1 MARDKGKGTKETKG
15 KGIASSSQ
23 DPPEREARTPVFRR
37 KPPRELRVSRHKTR
51 KEHEAEVDT
60 EREIEEALKST
71 TEIEEEAP
79 VVEEEEPERRVDNI
93 PPYTKLLAHIKKIP
107 LASMRF
113 PDISALRTL
122 GILED
127 VRLLLRNMGMES
139 FLGMAY
145 PVHEE
150 VSYQFLASVSAVFH
164 DEYDEQEGFGHI
176 VFKVKGK
183 LHRMGFK
190 QLSSI
195 FGLSDDAKS
204 RLPSSTLISNDVWT
218 WIAEGA
224 RDPGSDKC
232 NEITSPWVRY
242 ATKILSHT
250 LYCRREPGG
259 VNEDELKLLRLALLP
274 LDGHGKLQTTTLQQY
289 KDLRLIG
296 VLVRRFIYYKYWA
309 WTARPSDADDEG
321 PTKPGPLYGTD
332 RYHFQPY
339 RGATTSAGL
348 REALSQNAK
357 LLKWNK
363 MQDRTIHKLKE
374 SVKVLKRQM
383 RKVAKG
389 DVMSTAGPSTLP
401 RPSFYNTAASA
412 RSPDSELRR
421 QRRNRPPP
429 ARESSNESPSIA
441 TADDWDTDGSSF
453 YP

>member
-1 MARDKGKGTKETKG
+1 
-15 KGIASSSQ
+15 
-23 DPPEREARTPVFRR
+23 
-37 KPPRELRVSRHKTR
+37 
-51 KEHEAEVDT
+51 
-60 EREIEEALKST
+60 
-71 TEIEEEAP
+71 
-79 VVEEEEPERRVDNI
+79 
-93 PPYTKLLAHIKKIP
+93 
-107 LASMRF
+107 
-113 PDISALRTL
+113 
-122 GILED
+122 
-127 VRLLLRNMGMES
+127 
-139 FLGMAY
+139 
-145 PVHEE
+145 
-150 VSYQFLASVSAVFH
+150 
-164 DEYDEQEGFGHI
+164 
-176 VFKVKGK
+176 
-183 LHRMGFK
+183 MGFK

-195 FGLSDDAKS
+195 FGLSDGAKS

-232 NEITSPWVRY
+232 NEITSPGVRY
-242 ATKILSHT
+242 AAKILSHT

-259 VNEDELKLLRLALLP
+259 VNEDELKLLGLALLP

-289 KDLRLIG
+289 KDLGLIG
-296 VLVRRFIYYKYWA
+296 VLVQRFIYYKYWA
-309 WTARPSDADDEG
+309 WTHDDGTPKLLIGNLITPILAAVGTKLGPVKKEAQYIDLPYLKKTKFLGGTTGVQYAYQFYSAYDPSIKSYFLLPNEAFTSLPEHIMFDPEPRYLVPRDHPEFGAINAPRKRKKRERAESSGTARPSDADDEG
-321 PTKPGPLYGTD
+321 PTTPGPLYGTD

-383 RKVAKG
+383 RKVTSLLARTTIG
-389 DVMSTAGPSTLP
+389 SGCQRDDVMSTAGPSTLP
-401 RPSFYNTAASA
+401 RPSFYNTASSA